1 MQRLIKASARHQ
13 LLQGA
18 CAASCSSSAALPQL
32 VQAFSSSSSS
42 SSSQQQQ
49 HGLGI
54 LEIRE
59 YTLHPTGSK
68 QFMQLAAETAAL
80 RSKLLPFLG

>member
-1 MQRLIKASARHQ
+1 MQHLLRASAWPL

-18 CAASCSSSAALPQL
+18 CAPACASSAALPL
-32 VQAFSSSSSS
+32 LAREFSN

-54 LEIRE
+54 LEIRD

-68 QFMQLAAETAAL
+68 QFMQLAAENAAL

>member
-1 MQRLIKASARHQ
+1 MQHVLKASTWHL

-18 CAASCSSSAALPQL
+18 CVPGCASSAALPL
-32 VQAFSSSSSS
+32 LARAFSN

-49 HGLGI
+49 HSLGI
-54 LEIRE
+54 LEIRD
-59 YTLHPTGSK
+59 YTLSPTGSK
-68 QFMQLAAETAAL
+68 QFMKLAAENAAL

>member
-1 MQRLIKASARHQ
+1 MQHLIRASGWP
-13 LLQGA
+13 LLLLGA
-18 CAASCSSSAALPQL
+18 HSPCSPSSAALPLL
-32 VQAFSSSSSS
+32 VQAFSSSSSQ
-42 SSSQQQQ
+42 QQQQ
-49 HGLGI
+49 HGLGV

-68 QFMQLAAETAAL
+68 QFMKLAAENAAL